1 MYNNTLPDTENSGFV
16 KGTTVKVTLPVT
28 FNAGNTKE
36 TDVDAGNADKM
47 AAGTDRPAT
56 RTEKGL
62 LTNGKLLMDTIMLGV
77 SKVATEFG
85 RTDAMEVIAGK

>member
-1 MYNNTLPDTENSGFV
+1 MLDSYGDAIGSWKHLTWLRGFV
-16 KGTTVKVTLPVT
+16 KGTTVKITFPVT

-62 LTNGKLLMDTIMLGV
+62 LTNGKL
-77 SKVATEFG
+77 
-85 RTDAMEVIAGK
+85 